1 MNRKYTLLEKVK
13 IIFNI
18 LMLGIF
24 TYSSMVFISHFA
36 ENKDIENYKY
46 WDSFEAIYTKTNIA
60 NEFIIGFGLLI
71 VIVLLFAVSIHYV
84 MKIFSKKNK
93 P

>member
-1 MNRKYTLLEKVK
+1 MNKKYTLLEKVK

-24 TYSSMVFISHFA
+24 TYSGMVFISHFA
-36 ENKDIENYKY
+36 ENSKAENYKY
-46 WDSFEAIYTKTNIA
+46 FNSLEAIYSKSNIA
-60 NEFIIGFGLLI
+60 SEFIIGFGLLI
-71 VIVLLFAVSIHYV
+71 VVVMLFSVFIHF
-84 MKIFSKKNK
+84 IFKFFGKKEK